1 MSYLQFVSLI
11 FTIGVL
17 AGIGLGHVL
26 ATLQA
31 WALYG
36 LKLAANRSKK
46 VGQ

>member
-1 MSYLQFVSLI
+1 MSYLEFVSLI

-26 ATLQA
+26 TALQA

-36 LKLAANRSKK
+36 LKLAANRNKK
-46 VGQ
+46 EGQ